1 MLILALEINKNRF
14 DSCDSFYR
22 ICTQLY
28 VRYEMGH
35 KSLLQRVKI
44 NNSFE
49 FVLNHFL
56 RGVLT
61 TGSNV
66 AMFHLSKS
74 FVSICKHATNICF
87 IFCKQNL
94 LIQSR
99 LSYRMF
105 RPTKNNLG
113 GKPLYY
119 QRLTA

>member
-56 RGVLT
+56 RGVIT

-66 AMFHLSKS
+66 AMFYLSRI
-74 FVSICKHATNICF
+74 VCKH
-87 IFCKQNL
+87 L
-94 LIQSR
+94 
-99 LSYRMF
+99 
-105 RPTKNNLG
+105 
-113 GKPLYY
+113 
-119 QRLTA
+119 

>member
-35 KSLLQRVKI
+35 KSLLLRVKI

-56 RGVLT
+56 
-61 TGSNV
+61 
-66 AMFHLSKS
+66 
-74 FVSICKHATNICF
+74 
-87 IFCKQNL
+87 
-94 LIQSR
+94 
-99 LSYRMF
+99 
-105 RPTKNNLG
+105 
-113 GKPLYY
+113 
-119 QRLTA
+119 